1 MDVKSAVYCAIGD
14 ARMDLQSVKARL
26 DRYETDAAYEMPDL
40 LVFRRV
46 APSKIEAFI
55 YEPVLCLI
63 LQGSKVSSIGDQS
76 VRLVPGDALIVSH
89 TLPVVSQITEAS
101 PQEPYLALILSLDLK
116 VIEDLHKQLAE
127 FPLPKS
133 SAKSLCVGPLEASWL
148 APLMRY
154 AELASSP
161 LDAQILGP
169 SILREVHYRL
179 LLSPT
184 GGMLRSLVVEDSHAG
199 RIAKA
204 IHQLRSEFRKP
215 LRVPDLAS
223 IAAMS
228 TSSFHDHFKAVTGT
242 TPLQYQKDLRL
253 IEAYALLTTMNH
265 SVANAAFAVGYESP
279 NQFSRDYSRK
289 FGVPPSRVIRVGS
302 PSDRR
307 SG

>member
-1 MDVKSAVYCAIGD
+1 MDI
-14 ARMDLQSVKARL
+14 QNIKARFAP
-26 DRYETDAAYEMPDL
+26 YEADAARKMPNL
-40 LVFRRV
+40 IVLRRD

-76 VRLVPGDALIVSH
+76 VRLVTGDALVVSH

-101 PQEPYLALILSLDLK
+101 TQEPYIALILSLDLE
-116 VIEDLHKQLAE
+116 VIKDLHKQLVE
-127 FPLPKS
+127 VPLPKS
-133 SAKSLCVGPLEASWL
+133 DARSLCVGPLEASWV

-154 AELASSP
+154 AELATSP
-161 LDAQILGP
+161 LDAQVLGH

-179 LLSPT
+179 LRSAI
-184 GGMLRSLVVEDSHAG
+184 GGMLRSLVIEDSHAG

-215 LRVPDLAS
+215 LRGPDLAS

-228 TSSFHDHFKAVTGT
+228 ASSFHDHFKAVTGT

-253 IEAYALLTTMNH
+253 IEAHSLLTTMNRT
-265 SVANAAFAVGYESP
+265 VADAAFAVGYESP

-289 FGVPPSRVIRVGS
+289 FGMPPSRVARINALLIDDNALRPNALVLMMT
-302 PSDRR
+302 
-307 SG
+307 